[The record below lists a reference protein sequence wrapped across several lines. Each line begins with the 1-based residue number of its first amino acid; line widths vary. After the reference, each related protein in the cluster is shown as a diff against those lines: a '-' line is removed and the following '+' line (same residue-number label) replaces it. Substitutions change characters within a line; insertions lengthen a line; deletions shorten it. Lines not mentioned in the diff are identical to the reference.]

1 MISAAVCRQVARRD
15 GPDHRRG
22 CDGSV
27 PHCGACRLV
36 LRGQHWVWQ
45 AVRQVCW
52 RCDWVLVP
60 RQGEVAA
67 AGVEQPG
74 GQRVSVEAVGAQRFV
89 VARPAVG
96 ARPASGGLPA
106 GVPQLSGPQVV
117 LEQLVLPVVSA
128 EMQWHVWAQRALPA
142 ASQRSAE
149 AAPALPARWCQSRRP
164 SSLKGL
170 PSPGLAWR
178 ALQPGEGLHRCSAT
192 CGSCLLRPR

>member
-15 GPDHRRG
+15 GPDCRRG
-22 CDGSV
+22 RDGSV
-27 PHCGACRLV
+27 PYCGACRLV

-74 GQRVSVEAVGAQRFV
+74 GQPVSEEAVGAQRFV
-89 VARPAVG
+89 VARPA
-96 ARPASGGLPA
+96 SGGLPA
-106 GVPQLSGPQVV
+106 GLPQLLGPQVV

-128 EMQWHVWAQRALPA
+128 VMQWQVWAQRALPA

-149 AAPALPARWCQSRRP
+149 AALALPAQWCRSRRP
-164 SSLKGL
+164 SSLKEL

-192 CGSCLLRPR
+192 CGSCLLRLR